1 MANQKSSQSRR
12 GSKSGDK
19 EESSKKLPLWA
30 IISSAAGLILLL
42 GVVVYFLL
50 PEGPVKVDVF
60 PVNGLVK
67 INGKPAYGVHV
78 YYWPIGTPEREFAF
92 RHGIGI
98 TDKDGKYSIRC
109 AAGAG
114 DGLGPGKYKVTFEQ
128 YVDKNGKP
136 ITTLDK
142 AEGSIIRTRI
152 PRPHSDHDYPENS
165 PHSADIVDGKNEHEF
180 DLNIDTKS

>member
-1 MANQKSSQSRR
+1 MSNTKSSSRR
-12 GSKSGDK
+12 GSKSEDGDNA
-19 EESSKKLPLWA
+19 SAKLPRWA
-30 IISSAAGLILLL
+30 IVSAGLGLIAVI
-42 GVVVYFLL
+42 GVVVYLIL
-50 PEGPVKVDVF
+50 PEGPVKVDVH
-60 PVNGLVK
+60 PINGVVK

-98 TDKDGKYSIRC
+98 TDKDGKYSIRS

-114 DGLGPGKYKVTFEQ
+114 DGLGRGKYKVTFEQ

-136 ITTLDK
+136 LTTLDK
-142 AEGSIIRTRI
+142 AEGSVIRTRI

-165 PHSADIVDGKNEHEF
+165 PHSADVSDGKNEHEF
-180 DLNIDTKS
+180 DMNIDIKS